1 MVITLLLLLTMFA
14 LLDQKWRILNDEMNA
29 TNNIEIGEWSIKQ
42 FTNQHLGEL
51 CLRYGLGHICNLRI
65 SLYREDKA

>member
-29 TNNIEIGEWSIKQ
+29 TNNIEIGEWSINRFK
-42 FTNQHLGEL
+42 NQILGEVGY
-51 CLRYGLGHICNLRI
+51 CMGHNCNLGKVIHVVSR
-65 SLYREDKA
+65 